1 MEFLMRQGLGRA
13 MRGIWGWAA
22 QPGPQSPLACVLS
35 PRALLGGAQ
44 AAVDSRS
51 PGPGGTQERDQIC
64 FSAPH
69 FSQPVLRESSSRF
82 PALNLS
88 GKVKGDFSQMK
99 RTHLFIAGLYLLA
112 SCRAEE
118 GLNFPTYDGKDRVV
132 SLTEKNFKQVLKKY
146 DVLCLYYHESVSS
159 DKVAQ
164 KQFQL
169 KEIVLELVAQV
180 LEHKDIGFV
189 MVDAKKEAK
198 LAKKLGF
205 DEEGS
210 LYVLKGDRTIEFD
223 GEFAAD
229 VLVEFLL
236 DLIEDPVEIINSKL
250 EVQAFER
257 IEDQIKLIGF
267 FKSEESEYYKAF
279 EEAAEHFQPYIK
291 FFATFDKGVAKKLS
305 LKMNEVDFY
314 EPFMDEPIAIPDK
327 PYTEEELVEFVK
339 EHQRPTLRRLRPE
352 DMFETWEDDLNGIHI
367 VAFAERS
374 DPDGYEFLEILKQ
387 VARDNTDNPDLS
399 IVWIDPDDFPLLVAY
414 WEKTFKIDLFKP
426 QIGVVNVTDADSVWM
441 EIPDDD
447 DLPTAEEL
455 EDWIEDVLSG
465 KINTEDDDNE
475 EGDDGDDDED
485 DDDDDGNNSDEES
498 NDDSDDDGWR
508 HSLGPQL
515 WYKMEEQKGFHSLG
529 GTLSPGSDSRP

>member
-1 MEFLMRQGLGRA
+1 
-13 MRGIWGWAA
+13 
-22 QPGPQSPLACVLS
+22 
-35 PRALLGGAQ
+35 
-44 AAVDSRS
+44 
-51 PGPGGTQERDQIC
+51 
-64 FSAPH
+64 
-69 FSQPVLRESSSRF
+69 
-82 PALNLS
+82 
-88 GKVKGDFSQMK
+88 MK
-99 RTHLFIAGLYLLA
+99 RTHLLVLGVYLLS
-112 SCRAEE
+112 SCGAEE

-146 DVLCLYYHESVSS
+146 DLLCLYYHEPVTS
-159 DKVAQ
+159 DKVSQ

-189 MVDAKKEAK
+189 MVDAKKEK
-198 LAKKLGF
+198 QMCLAKNKGGSLF
-205 DEEGS
+205 LICFNEEGS
-210 LYVLKGDRTIEFD
+210 LYILKGDRTIEFD

-257 IEDQIKLIGF
+257 IEDHIKLIGF
-267 FKSEESEYYKAF
+267 FKSEDSEYYKAF

-314 EPFMDEPIAIPDK
+314 EPFMEEPIVIPDK
-327 PYTEEELVEFVK
+327 PYTEEEIVEFVK

-352 DMFETWEDDLNGIHI
+352 DMFETWNTCGKTTLCCP
-367 VAFAERS
+367 RS
-374 DPDGYEFLEILKQ
+374 KPYGYEFLEILKQ

-426 QIGVVNVTDADSVWM
+426 QIGVVNVTDVSIPQESVLGY
-441 EIPDDD
+441 P
-447 DLPTAEEL
+447 LPALFSAMQPRRRDQNSHETTTNGSFREW
-455 EDWIEDVLSG
+455 D
-465 KINTEDDDNE
+465 
-475 EGDDGDDDED
+475 EG
-485 DDDDDGNNSDEES
+485 
-498 NDDSDDDGWR
+498 
-508 HSLGPQL
+508 
-515 WYKMEEQKGFHSLG
+515 
-529 GTLSPGSDSRP
+529 